1 MRLSIFFK
9 VSAAKSF
16 YFVIDFY
23 ETFWPVNGKNYLLER
38 NLKLYKQMK
47 KQAWVA
53 FYKSL

>member
-23 ETFWPVNGKNYLLER
+23 ETFWPVNGKNDLLER